1 MATLMAARPRIEN
14 IPATMKA
21 AAIDRFGPP
30 EVLTLHEIPTPQVDR
45 GEVLIAIHAAG
56 IGVWDGDIRGGW
68 WPAGKPKFPLVLGT
82 DGAGIVAARGV
93 GVRRLK
99 VGDPVWAYEFVNP
112 KGGFYAE
119 YVAINEQKAARV
131 PEGLDL
137 LHAGAAAVTGLT
149 ALQGIDDHLAVRS
162 GETVLVFGAS
172 GAVGTLAVQFA
183 RRRDAKV
190 IGAVRGRDAVRLVK
204 RLGVDAPLDLTNKDF
219 AAQLR
224 GLAPRGIDAA
234 LALAGGKA
242 LEECLDQVNRGG
254 RIAYPNGVE
263 PEPRRRPGVK
273 VVAYD
278 AEAGPAKWAALNRA
292 AEDSGLEV
300 PIAAVF
306 PLADAAKAHERLV
319 EGHLLGR
326 IVLRVRRGNG

>member
-1 MATLMAARPRIEN
+1 
-14 IPATMKA
+14 
-21 AAIDRFGPP
+21 
-30 EVLTLHEIPTPQVDR
+30 
-45 GEVLIAIHAAG
+45 
-56 IGVWDGDIRGGW
+56 
-68 WPAGKPKFPLVLGT
+68 
-82 DGAGIVAARGV
+82 
-93 GVRRLK
+93 
-99 VGDPVWAYEFVNP
+99 
-112 KGGFYAE
+112 
-119 YVAINEQKAARV
+119 
-131 PEGLDL
+131 
-137 LHAGAAAVTGLT
+137 
-149 ALQGIDDHLAVRS
+149 
-162 GETVLVFGAS
+162 
-172 GAVGTLAVQFA
+172 VGTLAVQFA

-242 LEECLDQVNRGG
+242 LEDCLGQVNRGG

-263 PEPRRRPGVK
+263 PAPRRRPGVK

-292 AEDSGLEV
+292 AEDTGLEV

-306 PLADAAKAHERLV
+306 PLADAAKAHERLA